1 MSRADASHPG
11 VTSPQAESLRGKVVL
26 VTGSGH
32 GLGAALARQVAGG
45 HGARVVINCR
55 ADRRRAEALGE
66 EIQRG
71 GGEALVCRADVSDY
85 REATELVEETIK
97 AFGRLDVLVNAVG
110 AFAWKPVAEV
120 GPGDW
125 RAVMASNLDS
135 VYNMSRLAL
144 PHMRR
149 NHWGRIINVGAVGAE
164 RTEGFPNVAAFSAAK
179 AGVIAFSKALALE
192 EARCGVT
199 VNVVCPGVLTDGEEG
214 DTEVSLAA
222 AARLG
227 ERAPIGRPGSLD
239 DVVRSI
245 LFFASPAA
253 DYLTGQVLAVAGGWR
268 L

>member
-1 MSRADASHPG
+1 MSRSDASRSEP
-11 VTSPQAESLRGKVVL
+11 TRPDAESLRGKVVL

-32 GLGAALARQVAGG
+32 GLGAALARAVAGSR
-45 HGARVVINCR
+45 ARVVINCK

-66 EIQRG
+66 EIQRS
-71 GGEALVCRADVSDY
+71 GGEALVCRADVSEY
-85 REATELVEETIK
+85 EEAAALVEETVK

-120 GPGDW
+120 GPHDW

-199 VNVVCPGVLTDGEEG
+199 VNVVCPGVLTDGNDG
-214 DTEVSLAA
+214 DTDVDLAA

-227 ERAPIGRPGSLD
+227 ERAPMGRPGSLE
-239 DVVRSI
+239 DVVRAI

-253 DYLTGQVLAVAGGWR
+253 DYLTGQVLAIAGGWR